1 MIVQT
6 EYDGMFCQE
15 IPWDYALKLWSEIE
29 PFVIQALEYDLYGS
43 TSTEKIK
50 KQVSTGFARVLVC
63 TATTDDAIL
72 SATIVQLHQNVKQ
85 ERVLHVVTTAGTNS
99 TAWLPALVEAW
110 KLIAAEQSCDAIT
123 LAGRPGWARKMKQF
137 GFKTEQIVMRM
148 NDDGWIQQEQVKLE
162 AVR

>member
-1 MIVQT
+1 MINIEVN
-6 EYDGMFCQE
+6 GIHCQE

-29 PFVIQALEYDLYGS
+29 PYIIQALEYDLYAS

-50 KQVSTGFARVLVC
+50 KQVSTGFARVLLC
-63 TATTDDAIL
+63 TEGDSIM
-72 SATIVQLHQNVKQ
+72 SATIVQLHRNTKQ

-99 TAWLPALVEAW
+99 TAWMPALVEAW
-110 KLIAAEQSCDAIT
+110 KEIARQEQCDAIT

-137 GFKTEQIVMRM
+137 GFRTEQIVMRM
-148 NDDGWIQQEQVKLE
+148 NNDGWIQQEQVKLE